1 MIHAISIRFG
11 DISPSPFPVPSTAH
25 LPVFTD
31 NVLPSLLIHL
41 GVIDISASPTLA
53 PLFPDAGTPPKL
65 TNLLGEAPSISPAS
79 KDENKVLPKEG
90 PILTETQAYMLRAA
104 AIDACELIIDEARNT
119 GDADGGVMDWVRDIQ
134 LPELD
139 MWIWAVAKDRR
150 DYRELPRFSLRNT
163 EFF

>member
-1 MIHAISIRFG
+1 M
-11 DISPSPFPVPSTAH
+11 
-25 LPVFTD
+25 
-31 NVLPSLLIHL
+31 
-41 GVIDISASPTLA
+41 
-53 PLFPDAGTPPKL
+53 
-65 TNLLGEAPSISPAS
+65 
-79 KDENKVLPKEG
+79 LPKEG